1 VDRALHARYLHY
13 RELFAYFGQKAATIM
28 SAAQFAEADAQH
40 AELEAKGE
48 RRNEVEEARM
58 KELTKLLFR
67 D

>member
-1 VDRALHARYLHY
+1 MDRALHARYLHY
-13 RELFAYFGQKAATIM
+13 RELFAYFGPKTATIM
-28 SAAQFAEADAQH
+28 TAAQFAEADGQH

-48 RRNEVEEARM
+48 RRTAADEARL